1 MGDQH
6 SIAPHPDVTDPE
18 GYCPFFSGWLSL
30 GRPGCGVLTNTE
42 EVKESDQRQVPYR
55 AQVRSPLVIF
65 GYCGDGGDWYG
76 QFGLGRG
83 VFISKLLDYPR
94 NWEVEGMLC
103 WGCASWV
110 GMSVQNE
117 LLGNVPESPL
127 D

>member
-6 SIAPHPDVTDPE
+6 SIAPHPDVTVPE
-18 GYCPFFSGWLSL
+18 GYCSFFSGWLSL
-30 GRPGCGVLTNTE
+30 GQPGCGVLTNPE
-42 EVKESDQRQVPYR
+42 EVKESDHRQVRYR
-55 AQVRSPLVIF
+55 AQVRSLPVIF

-94 NWEVEGMLC
+94 NWEVKGMLC

-110 GMSVQNE
+110 KMSVQNE
-117 LLGNVPESPL
+117 LLGDVPESPL